1 MGWESTAKSVIWIT
15 YGFLKKCRFISV
27 PADAGAV
34 PAEEVTQ
41 KESSS
46 PFLFFSAII
55 SSVKVGDNFFQAFV
69 ILLKHVQTACCAA
82 NNPDV
87 TRCLTPYGD
96 RDLCRAHFHACVE
109 LPDFTERC
117 KDAELAAQRPAA
129 KTTTKTSHVTSK
141 TQGFLCTLLAKAE
154 PLWKN

>member
-27 PADAGAV
+27 SADAGEV

-55 SSVKVGDNFFQAFV
+55 SSIKVGDNFF
-69 ILLKHVQTACCAA
+69 K
-82 NNPDV
+82 
-87 TRCLTPYGD
+87 
-96 RDLCRAHFHACVE
+96 
-109 LPDFTERC
+109 
-117 KDAELAAQRPAA
+117 
-129 KTTTKTSHVTSK
+129 
-141 TQGFLCTLLAKAE
+141 
-154 PLWKN
+154 PLSYC